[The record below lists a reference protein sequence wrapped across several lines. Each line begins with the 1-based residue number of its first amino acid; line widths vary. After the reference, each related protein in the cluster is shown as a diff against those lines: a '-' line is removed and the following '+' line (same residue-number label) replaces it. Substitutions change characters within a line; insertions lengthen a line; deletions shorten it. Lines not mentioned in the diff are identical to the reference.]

1 MARSCR
7 NSLLKTTLHYQTY
20 GSGPRIVLAFHGYG
34 QSESHW
40 RGLAAVLGNTVTIY
54 AFDLFY
60 HGKSRLAKADA
71 PLIKKRLGE
80 LLEQFLTENNIGSFS
95 LLAFSMG
102 AKFALTAVESFP
114 GRVEKVWL
122 IAPDGLQRQFWYSL
136 ATYPPWMRG
145 VLGRAVLRPQR
156 LLRFLDA
163 LGQRR
168 VVDTNLVRFA
178 QWQLDSR
185 EKRLR
190 VYRSWVGF
198 RLLVFKLKDL
208 AHTLNTHRVAV
219 TFFLGKYDRVIPH
232 AGLQRFINS
241 LHQAQTVLL
250 ETGHA
255 GLIYDVAAYLRRH
268 PELVTKTS

>member
-1 MARSCR
+1 MPSQ
-7 NSLLKTTLHYQTY
+7 LHYQKY
-20 GSGPRIVLAFHGYG
+20 GSGTRVVLAFHGYG
-34 QSESHW
+34 QGEGHW
-40 RGLAAVLGNTVTIY
+40 RSMVGVLGPEVTVY

-60 HGKSRLAKADA
+60 HGRSRLVKTDSPLTKA
-71 PLIKKRLGE
+71 RLGE
-80 LLEQFLTENNIGSFS
+80 LLGEFLREQQLTQFS

-102 AKFALTAVESFP
+102 AKFALTAAETFPEQVEQL
-114 GRVEKVWL
+114 WL

-156 LLRFLDA
+156 LLRFLDS
-163 LGQRR
+163 LHQRR
-168 VVDTNLVRFA
+168 LVDSNLVRFA

-198 RLLVFKLKDL
+198 RRLTFDL
-208 AHTLNTHRVAV
+208 RRLAATLNRRPTPV
-219 TFFLGKYDRVIPH
+219 TFFLGRHDRVIPH
-232 AGLQRFINS
+232 AGLQRFIG
-241 LHQAQTVLL
+241 LLAAADTVLL
-250 ETGHA
+250 DAGHA

-268 PELVTKTS
+268 PQVRI

>member
-1 MARSCR
+1 M
-7 NSLLKTTLHYQTY
+7 KTTLHYQTY
-20 GSGPRIVLAFHGYG
+20 GSGPRVVLAFHGYG
-34 QSESHW
+34 QSEGHW
-40 RGLAAVLGNTVTIY
+40 RSVAAVLGSTVTIH

-60 HGKSRLAKADA
+60 HGHSRLAKADA
-71 PLIKKRLGE
+71 PLTKQRLGG
-80 LLEQFLTENNIGSFS
+80 LLAEFLTEKNIDTFS

-102 AKFALTAVESFP
+102 AKFALTAVEQFP
-114 GRVEKVWL
+114 GRVQQVWL

-156 LLRFLDA
+156 LLRFIDA

-168 VVDTNLVRFA
+168 VVSPNLVRFA

-198 RLLVFKLKDL
+198 RQLVFNLKDL
-208 AHTLNTHRVAV
+208 ARNLNEHAVPV

-232 AGLQRFINS
+232 AGLQQFISS
-241 LHQAQTVLL
+241 LRGAKTVLL
-250 ETGHA
+250 DAGHA

-268 PELVTKTS
+268 PELIT

>member
-1 MARSCR
+1 M
-7 NSLLKTTLHYQTY
+7 
-20 GSGPRIVLAFHGYG
+20 VLAFHGYG
-34 QSESHW
+34 QSEGHW
-40 RGLAAVLGNTVTIY
+40 RSLATMVGDRATIY

-60 HGKSRLAKADA
+60 HGQSRLAKADA
-71 PLIKKRLGE
+71 PLTKTRLGE
-80 LLEQFLTENNIGSFS
+80 LLEQFLIDNNIDKFS

-102 AKFALTAVESFP
+102 AKFALTAVEHFP

-198 RLLVFKLKDL
+198 RLLVFNLKDL
-208 AHTLNTHRVAV
+208 ARNLNEHQVPV

-232 AGLQRFINS
+232 AGLQGFISS
-241 LHQAQTVLL
+241 LQRAQTVLL
-250 ETGHA
+250 DTGHA

-268 PELVTKTS
+268 PELLTMT

>member
-1 MARSCR
+1 M
-7 NSLLKTTLHYQTY
+7 KTQLHYRRY
-20 GSGPRIVLAFHGYG
+20 GTGPRVILAFHGYG

-40 RGLAAVLGNTVTIY
+40 RGLAAGLGANEVSLY

-60 HGKSRLAKADA
+60 HGHSKLAKADA
-71 PLIKKRLGE
+71 PLSKKRLSE
-80 LLEQFLTENNIGSFS
+80 LIQAFLAEHDIPTFS

-102 AKFALTAVESFP
+102 AKFALTAAEQLSECVE
-114 GRVEKVWL
+114 RLWL
-122 IAPDGLQRQFWYSL
+122 IAPDGIRTQFWYSL

-156 LLRFLDA
+156 LLRFIDTLARRRLVDA
-163 LGQRR
+163 G
-168 VVDTNLVRFA
+168 LVRFA

-198 RLLVFKLKDL
+198 RHLIFDLRKL
-208 AHTLNTHRVAV
+208 AAALNRRPTPV

-232 AGLQRFINS
+232 AGLQEFIGS
-241 LHQAQTVLL
+241 LKNAQTILL
-250 ETGHA
+250 EAGHA
-255 GLIYDVAAYLRRH
+255 GLIQEVAAYLRQH
-268 PELVTKTS
+268 PAKMRE